1 MKKAKRI
8 LGISYVKARPEASEF
23 DITIGIDGQSPIQA
37 ILNFSAADQM
47 ASVFSQLA
55 IAVREHQSGTM
66 QAVIAQDIKDFLI
79 ERDQWNDRVTIRFY
93 APDGTPHTFSATP
106 ENANK
111 IAEQLKNEAQK
122 SHQVGRA

>member
-1 MKKAKRI
+1 VKKAKK
-8 LGISYVKARPEASEF
+8 LSGISYVKARPEDSEF
-23 DITIGIDGQSPIQA
+23 DITFGIEGRSPMQA
-37 ILNFSAADQM
+37 ILHFSAAEQM

-55 IAVREHQSGTM
+55 IAVREHQSGTA

-93 APDGTPHTFSATP
+93 GQDGTPYTFSAMP

-111 IAEQLKNEAQK
+111 IAERLKNEAQK
-122 SHQVGRA
+122 PHRMGQA